1 MTAVINSPQAAE
13 ALARQ
18 RREEIRNA
26 PHPSVYKD
34 EWILLI
40 KAELAYTNELERR

>member
-1 MTAVINSPQAAE
+1 MTRSEIE
-13 ALARQ
+13 AILKLIAM

-34 EWILLI
+34 EWIRLI